1 MKMLAYQSIIAWI
14 VVGGFAG
21 WVAGLLVEGYGFGLI
36 GNVVIGIL
44 GASVA
49 GVLASMLGFYTHSV
63 LGNFVA
69 ATIGAL
75 LLLGLIGL
83 VRRI

>member
-1 MKMLAYQSIIAWI
+1 MLAYQSIIAWI
-14 VVGGFAG
+14 VVGGIAG

-49 GVLASMLGFYTHSV
+49 GVLMSMLGFYTHSV
-63 LGNFVA
+63 IGNFIA

-75 LLLGLIGL
+75 LLLGLTGL
-83 VRRI
+83 VRRM

>member
-1 MKMLAYQSIIAWI
+1 MLAYQSIIAWI

-44 GASVA
+44 GASLA
-49 GVLASMLGFYTHSV
+49 GVLMSMLGFYTHSII
-63 LGNFVA
+63 GNLSA

>member
-1 MKMLAYQSIIAWI
+1 MLAYQSIIAWI
-14 VVGGFAG
+14 VVGGIAG

-49 GVLASMLGFYTHSV
+49 GVLMSMLGLYTHSIV
-63 LGNFVA
+63 GNLIA

>member
-1 MKMLAYQSIIAWI
+1 MLAYQSIIAWI
-14 VVGGFAG
+14 VIGGVAG

-49 GVLASMLGFYTHSV
+49 GVLMSMLGFYTHSII
-63 LGNFVA
+63 GNLIV

>member
-1 MKMLAYQSIIAWI
+1 MLAYQSIIAWI
-14 VVGGFAG
+14 VVGGIAG

-44 GASVA
+44 GASLA
-49 GVLASMLGFYTHSV
+49 GVLMSMLGFYTHSIF
-63 LGNFVA
+63 GNLIA

>member
-1 MKMLAYQSIIAWI
+1 MLAYQSVVAWI
-14 VVGGFAG
+14 VIGGIAG

-36 GNVVIGIL
+36 GNIVIGIL
-44 GASVA
+44 GAAIA
-49 GVLASMLGFYTHSV
+49 GVLASALGLYTHSTF
-63 LGNFVA
+63 GNLIA

-83 VRRI
+83 VRRL

>member
-1 MKMLAYQSIIAWI
+1 MLAYQSIIAWI
-14 VVGGFAG
+14 VVGGIAG

-44 GASVA
+44 GASLA
-49 GVLASMLGFYTHSV
+49 GVLMSILGFYTHSII
-63 LGNFVA
+63 GNLIA